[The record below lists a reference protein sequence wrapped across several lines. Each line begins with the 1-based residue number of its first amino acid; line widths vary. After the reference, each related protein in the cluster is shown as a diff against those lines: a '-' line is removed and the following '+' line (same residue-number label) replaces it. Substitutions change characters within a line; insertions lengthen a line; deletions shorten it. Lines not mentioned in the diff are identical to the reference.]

1 MNAGTGPPA
10 ALIVD
15 DDVAFL
21 LWLGEMF
28 TANGYQ
34 AYPALNC
41 RQALALTKKLA
52 LQIDV
57 LVLNP
62 KLRGA
67 ARAMEVLSNGRP
79 SLRVILIRDPSESV
93 AGAPNSNHPTLD
105 RPQAW
110 EPVVREQWIAQIRK
124 VLMRA
129 AAKK

>member
-1 MNAGTGPPA
+1 MRGRIVRSDVRGVAIQSNYHEFRTAGTRIPKEPVFQRRCTRQVNTGIGPPA

-15 DDVAFL
+15 DDVAFI

-41 RQALALTKKLA
+41 RHALALARKLA
-52 LQIDV
+52 LEIDV

-67 ARAMEVLSNGRP
+67 ARTMEVLS
-79 SLRVILIRDPSESV
+79 SAV
-93 AGAPNSNHPTLD
+93 PTC
-105 RPQAW
+105 
-110 EPVVREQWIAQIRK
+110 E
-124 VLMRA
+124 
-129 AAKK
+129 